1 MCIRDRTSA
10 ERNLYIVAPP
20 CVYRG
25 QNMMTRQHYIKVAEI
40 IKAFPHGSTGAS
52 ASKLAQEFAEM
63 FGEDNPRFDRERF
76 YIACGL

>member
-1 MCIRDRTSA
+1 
-10 ERNLYIVAPP
+10 
-20 CVYRG
+20 
-25 QNMMTRQHYIKVAEI
+25 MMTRQHYIKVAEI